1 MTEKYSVRLESFE
14 GPMELLMHLIEKNK
28 IDIYDIPI
36 AELTEQYIE
45 YLDQF
50 REFNLEIASEFLLM
64 AATLLQ
70 IKSRMML
77 PKPPKSAESED
88 AEYVDPRQE
97 LINRILEYK
106 RYKEVSNVLGDMQA
120 KQERFFTRQP
130 MELPVHHLPPDNL
143 SMLDLLNAFNNVLAI
158 RRELK
163 IPDVLVEPEEY
174 TVPEKMELLLS
185 LLNKKGGEMAFEEA
199 FESGNRSELITTFLA
214 MLELIKVKSIKVWQP
229 DKFSKIFIT
238 VRVGED

>member
-1 MTEKYSVRLESFE
+1 MEQYSVRLESFE

-50 REFNLEIASEFLLM
+50 REFNLDIASEFLVM

-77 PKPPKSAESED
+77 PKPVKVSED
-88 AEYVDPRQE
+88 QDVEDPRQE
-97 LINRILEYK
+97 LIQRILEYR
-106 RYKEVSNVLGDMQA
+106 RYKEVSNVLEDMQA
-120 KQERFFTRQP
+120 KQERYFTRQP

-143 SMLDLLNAFNNVLAI
+143 SMKDLLHAFNNVLAMH
-158 RRELK
+158 RELK
-163 IPDVLVEPEEY
+163 IPDALVEPEEY
-174 TVPEKMELLLS
+174 TVSEKMELILS
-185 LLNKKGGEMAFEEA
+185 LLNSNGGKVKFEEA
-199 FESGNRSELITTFLA
+199 FSCGNRSELITTFLA
-214 MLELIKVKSIKVWQP
+214 VLELIKLKTIKVWQQ
-229 DKFSKIFIT
+229 DRFSDIYISI
-238 VRVGED
+238 RVGEN

>member
-1 MTEKYSVRLESFE
+1 
-14 GPMELLMHLIEKNK
+14 MELLMHLIEKNK

-64 AATLLQ
+64 ATTLLQ

-77 PKPPKSAESED
+77 PKPPKSQITDETD
-88 AEYVDPRQE
+88 DIDPRQE
-97 LINRILEYK
+97 LIERILEYK

-120 KQERFFTRQP
+120 QQERFFTRQP

-143 SMLDLLNAFNNVLAI
+143 SMMDLLSAFNNVLAMH
-158 RRELK
+158 RELK
-163 IPDVLVEPEEY
+163 IPDALVEPEEF

-185 LLNKKGGEMAFEEA
+185 LLNKHEGKLSFEEA
-199 FESGNRSELITTFLA
+199 FSSDNRSELITTFLA
-214 MLELIKVKSIKVWQP
+214 MLELIKLKSIRVWQQ
-229 DKFSKIFIT
+229 DKFSDIYISI
-238 VRVGED
+238 RVGENE

>member
-1 MTEKYSVRLESFE
+1 
-14 GPMELLMHLIEKNK
+14 MELLMHLIDKNK

-77 PKPPKSAESED
+77 PKPPKAKEE
-88 AEYVDPRQE
+88 AEYQDPRQE
-97 LINRILEYK
+97 LIQRILEYK

-120 KQERFFTRQP
+120 KQERFFTRPP
-130 MELPVHHLPPDNL
+130 MDLPVRHLPPDNL
-143 SMLDLLNAFNNVLAI
+143 SMMDLLSAFNNVLALH
-158 RRELK
+158 RELK
-163 IPDVLVEPEEY
+163 IPDALVEPEEF

-185 LLNKKGGEMAFEEA
+185 LLNKNNGKMLFEDAFD
-199 FESGNRSELITTFLA
+199 SGSRSELIVTFLA
-214 MLELIKVKSIKVWQP
+214 MLELIKVRSIKVWQQ
-229 DKFSKIFIT
+229 DKFSRIYIS

>member
-1 MTEKYSVRLESFE
+1 
-14 GPMELLMHLIEKNK
+14 MELLMHLIEKNK

-77 PKPPKSAESED
+77 PKPPKVKEEQ
-88 AEYVDPRQE
+88 EYEDPRQE
-97 LINRILEYK
+97 LIQRILEYK

-120 KQERFFTRQP
+120 KQERYFTRQP
-130 MELPVHHLPPDNL
+130 MELPLHHLPPDNL
-143 SMLDLLNAFNNVLAI
+143 SMMDLLSAFNNVLAMHQ
-158 RRELK
+158 ELK
-163 IPDVLVEPEEY
+163 IPDALVEPEEF

-185 LLNKKGGEMAFEEA
+185 LLNRHNGKMAFEEA
-199 FESGNRSELITTFLA
+199 FTSGNRSELITTFLA
-214 MLELIKVKSIKVWQP
+214 MLELIKIKSIKVWQE
-229 DKFSKIFIT
+229 DKFSAIYISI
-238 VRVGED
+238 RVGDEQ